1 MSRSHN
7 ILTIK
12 MGKYSKPIVIRNGEE
27 AKTFVESIINATT
40 YSKRWRG
47 RGKRKVHA
55 IADGYSARG
64 YDQDLPLDK
73 SERQVLYVDVRPIRV
88 KVDKRLQEIQNLD
101 WSINSLKDSIE
112 EIAEGRIELKKK
124 AERMEAYQRSHME
137 KMQEAIRERTKL
149 TTVEEV

>member
-7 ILTIK
+7 ILEIP
-12 MGKYSKPIVIRNGEE
+12 MGDFEFEGVKVNGEWL
-27 AKTFVESIINATT
+27 KRLIMSLLNKVTFSV
-40 YSKRWRG
+40 RWRG

-73 SERQVLYVDVRPIRV
+73 SERQVMYVTERPT
-88 KVDKRLQEIQNLD
+88 KVDKRLQAIKNLD
-101 WSINSLKDSIE
+101 WRINSLKASIE
-112 EIAEGRIELKKK
+112 EIAEGRIELKYK
-124 AERMEAYQRSHME
+124 AENMKEYQRSHME
-137 KMQEAIRERTKL
+137 DLQLAIRERAKL

>member
-7 ILTIK
+7 ILEIP
-12 MGKYSKPIVIRNGEE
+12 MGDFEFEGVKVNGEWL
-27 AKTFVESIINATT
+27 KRLIMSLLNKVTFSV
-40 YSKRWRG
+40 RWRG

-73 SERQVLYVDVRPIRV
+73 SERQVMYVTERPT
-88 KVDKRLQEIQNLD
+88 KVDKRLQEIKNLD
-101 WSINSLKDSIE
+101 WRINSLKASIE
-112 EIAEGRIELKKK
+112 EIAEGRIELKYK
-124 AERMEAYQRSHME
+124 AENMKEYQRSHME
-137 KMQEAIRERTKL
+137 DLQLAIRERAKL

>member
-7 ILTIK
+7 ILEIP
-12 MGKYSKPIVIRNGEE
+12 MGDFEFEGVKVNGEWL
-27 AKTFVESIINATT
+27 KRLIMSLLNKVTFSV
-40 YSKRWRG
+40 RWRG

-73 SERQVLYVDVRPIRV
+73 SERQVMYVTERPT
-88 KVDKRLQEIQNLD
+88 KVDKRLQAIKNLD
-101 WSINSLKDSIE
+101 WRINSLKASIE
-112 EIAEGRIELKKK
+112 EIAEGRIELNYK
-124 AERMEAYQRSHME
+124 AENMKEYQRSHME
-137 KMQEAIRERTKL
+137 DLQLAIRERAKL